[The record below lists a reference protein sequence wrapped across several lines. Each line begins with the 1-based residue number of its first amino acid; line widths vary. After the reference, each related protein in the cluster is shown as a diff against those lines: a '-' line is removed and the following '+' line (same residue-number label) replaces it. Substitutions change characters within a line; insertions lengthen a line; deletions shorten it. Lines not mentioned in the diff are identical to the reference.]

1 MWVTLNNRDNISS
14 WVIGKLYLYLIL
26 AYVPVFM
33 SPNDNMI
40 RLKEN
45 YELYK
50 YIKKKRSRELYQLQL
65 DKKIGCRFLNTCK
78 SAQKNQH

>member
-50 YIKKKRSRELYQLQL
+50 YIKKKDEENYISSNWT
-65 DKKIGCRFLNTCK
+65 KK
-78 SAQKNQH
+78 